1 MPGALTVELSSG
13 LRVLPPEPTMALVR
27 AAPTAR
33 ARRARSAAARVWV
46 AHGRAVLVLVAIA
59 ALVLPTPT
67 AAFALATAS
76 MSVSLQPNRPRALAV
91 LRLHVRYEDPQSD
104 VPPPLRRA
112 VLRLPQALGVE
123 VPQLRSCS
131 AATLRAHGPR
141 GCPPQSRIGSG
152 QALAEAR
159 AGSQTLS
166 ERVAL
171 SAFLGPPIGLGP
183 TFEMFAQ
190 GLTPLEQRLVL
201 SGTVVPDS
209 PPYGEDLDLSIPP
222 IATLT
227 LEPDAS
233 IVALSLS
240 IGSRVGGHRPRPNAV
255 VVPALCP
262 RGGLPFAVQSSFA
275 DGSSSTATASIPC
288 PAREKG

>member
-1 MPGALTVELSSG
+1 MPTD
-13 LRVLPPEPTMALVR
+13 
-27 AAPTAR
+27 
-33 ARRARSAAARVWV
+33 
-46 AHGRAVLVLVAIA
+46 
-59 ALVLPTPT
+59 
-67 AAFALATAS
+67 AFAQATAS
-76 MSVSLQPNRPRALAV
+76 MSVSLQPNRPMALAV
-91 LRLHVRYEDPQSD
+91 LRLHIRYEDPESGI
-104 VPPPLRRA
+104 PPPLRRA

-131 AATLRAHGPR
+131 VATLRTHGPR
-141 GCPPQSRIGSG
+141 GCPPQSRIGGG

-190 GLTPLEQRLVL
+190 GFTPLQQRLVL
-201 SGTVVPDS
+201 SGTVVPDN

-222 IATLT
+222 VATLT

-240 IGSRVGGHRPRPNAV
+240 IGSRVGGHRRHPNGV
-255 VVPALCP
+255 LVPSHCP

-275 DGSSSTATASIPC
+275 DGSSSTAPASIPC
-288 PAREKG
+288 P